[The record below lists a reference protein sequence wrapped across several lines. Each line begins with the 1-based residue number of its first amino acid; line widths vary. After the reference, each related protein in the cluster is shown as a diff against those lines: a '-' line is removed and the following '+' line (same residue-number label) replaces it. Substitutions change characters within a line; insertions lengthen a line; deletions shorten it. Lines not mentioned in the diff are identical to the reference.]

1 MKRKEKMEEVRLQ
14 KFMAECGVAS
24 RRKCEELILQGKVK
38 VNGKTINELGIKINP
53 KKDKVTFNGTR
64 IKIEEEKVYILL
76 NKPIDYV
83 TTAHDQFERKNV
95 LELVKGVN
103 RRIVPVG
110 RLDMY
115 TSRSINI
122 NK

>member
-1 MKRKEKMEEVRLQ
+1 MEEVRLQ

-24 RRKCEELILQGKVK
+24 RRKCEELILQGQVK
-38 VNGKTINELGIKINP
+38 VNGKTVNELGIKVNP
-53 KKDKVTFNGTR
+53 QKDEVTFNGKQ
-64 IKIEEEKVYILL
+64 IKRDEEKVYILL

-83 TTAHDQFERKNV
+83 TTVHDQFERKNV
-95 LELVKGVN
+95 LELLKGVN
-103 RRIVPVG
+103 KRIVPVG

-122 NK
+122 N

>member
-1 MKRKEKMEEVRLQ
+1 MEEVRLQ

-83 TTAHDQFERKNV
+83 TTAHDQLERKNV

>member
-1 MKRKEKMEEVRLQ
+1 MEEVRLQ

-24 RRKCEELILQGKVK
+24 RRKCEELILQGQIK
-38 VNGKTINELGIKINP
+38 VNGKTVNELGIKVNP
-53 KKDKVTFNGTR
+53 QKDEVTFNGKQ
-64 IKIEEEKVYILL
+64 IKIDEEKVYILL

-83 TTAHDQFERKNV
+83 TTVHDQFGRKNV
-95 LELVKGVN
+95 LELLKGVN
-103 RRIVPVG
+103 KRIVPVG

-122 NK
+122 N

>member
-1 MKRKEKMEEVRLQ
+1 MEEVRLQ

-38 VNGKTINELGIKINP
+38 VNGKTVNELGVKVKP
-53 KKDKVTFNGTR
+53 KKDDVTFNQKR
-64 IKIEEEKVYILL
+64 LELEDEKIYVLL

-95 LELVKGVN
+95 LELLKV
-103 RRIVPVG
+103 
-110 RLDMY
+110 
-115 TSRSINI
+115 I
-122 NK
+122 NKIR

>member
-1 MKRKEKMEEVRLQ
+1 MEEVRLQ
-14 KFMAECGVAS
+14 KFMADCGIAS

-38 VNGKTINELGIKINP
+38 VNGKITNELGMKVNP
-53 KKDKVTFNGTR
+53 EKDEVIFNGKP
-64 IKIEEEKVYILL
+64 IKIEEDKVYILL

-103 RRIVPVG
+103 KRIVPVG

-115 TSRSINI
+115 TSRSANI
-122 NK
+122 N